1 MTKSKPKALTLPK
14 RLMLKELWQKIQSR
28 RAEGPKESLRQ
39 SGKALGVPKSTVHH
53 HEQRRNKRIAASGT
67 DQWETAWGQWH
78 LKRMIISTIYTF
90 GIKGG
95 VGAQRIAE
103 HFGHLQI
110 EGVAAVSESSIQ
122 RLTKEIE
129 ANILWYKE
137 LREAGLHAEAGKEL
151 KELKAV
157 LGLDETWLDEMLLVC
172 QELTSGYLFLK
183 SQAKNGTRKAGGSI

>member
-1 MTKSKPKALTLPK
+1 
-14 RLMLKELWQKIQSR
+14 MLKEIWQKIRSHR
-28 RAEGPKESLRQ
+28 RDNEGESLRKSSEQ
-39 SGKALGVPKSTVHH
+39 LGVAKSTIHYH
-53 HEQRRNKRIAASGT
+53 DQRRKKRIALSGT
-67 DQWETAWGQWH
+67 DQWETAWGQWY

-95 VGAQRIAE
+95 VGAGRIAE
-103 HFGHLQI
+103 HFSHLQL
-110 EGVAAVSESSIQ
+110 EGVGAVSESSIQ

-129 ANILWYKE
+129 SNIKWYKE
-137 LREAGLHAEAGKEL
+137 LAESGLKEEAAEQM

-183 SQAKNGTRKAGGSI
+183 KQARVGTPKVGGNT